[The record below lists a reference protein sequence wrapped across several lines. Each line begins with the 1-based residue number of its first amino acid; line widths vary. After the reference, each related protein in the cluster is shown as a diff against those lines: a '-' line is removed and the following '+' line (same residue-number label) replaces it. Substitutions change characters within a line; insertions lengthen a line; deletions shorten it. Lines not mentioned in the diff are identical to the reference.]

1 MSVNLQRLDHQNK
14 SELSMIEVA
23 HEILAE
29 TNQVHDFTKLLE
41 AVQDYLGMS
50 DQQLEARMADF
61 YTELNSDGSFISLGE
76 NRWGLR
82 AWYAVDAIN
91 EAIVGT
97 IDDDDLK
104 SKHKARRRK
113 TNVFADGE
121 DEMIDYNADDPED
134 YDDYDEEEDI
144 DDEDYEEEESDD
156 IDDDRE
162 ADDNNDDEEDDELSS
177 YKQDL
182 EELGDTD
189 DDDLPEDGLE
199 DGLEGDLAVISD
211 DDEDDD
217 DYGLDIDQDE
227 DDDEN

>member
-1 MSVNLQRLDHQNK
+1 MNLQRLDHQNK
-14 SELSMIEVA
+14 NELSMIEVA

-50 DQQLEARMADF
+50 DDQLEDRMADF

-82 AWYAVDAIN
+82 SWYAVDSIN

-97 IDDDDLK
+97 LDDDDLK

-121 DEMIDYNADDPED
+121 DEMIDYNTDDPED
-134 YDDYDEEEDI
+134 YDEYEDEEDI
-144 DDEDYEEEESDD
+144 DEDYDDDTDDDMSDD
-156 IDDDRE
+156 RDRDDDT
-162 ADDNNDDEEDDELSS
+162 DDDDDELSS

-182 EELGDTD
+182 EELGDDD
-189 DDDLPEDGLE
+189 DDDLPDDGLE

-211 DDEDDD
+211 DDDDD
-217 DYGLDIDQDE
+217 DYGLDL
-227 DDDEN
+227 DDDDDDA

>member
-1 MSVNLQRLDHQNK
+1 MNLQRLDHQNK

-41 AVQDYLGMS
+41 EIQDYLGMS
-50 DQQLEARMADF
+50 DQQLEERMADF

-82 AWYAVDAIN
+82 SWYAVDSIN

-97 IDDDDLK
+97 LDDDDLK

-134 YDDYDEEEDI
+134 YDEYEDEEDLDEDDYEDEENEDLDNDRDDNDHDS
-144 DDEDYEEEESDD
+144 DDEDE
-156 IDDDRE
+156 
-162 ADDNNDDEEDDELSS
+162 DELRS

-182 EELGDTD
+182 EELGDSD

-199 DGLEGDLAVISD
+199 DGLEGDLAVIND
-211 DDEDDD
+211 DDD
-217 DYGLDIDQDE
+217 DYGIDT
-227 DDDEN
+227 DDDEDEDE